1 MDSLINPLKSDL
13 NIPEISTKGV
23 HEQNDM
29 ILSICFT
36 ILKNYLYKKT
46 VTPVPNANVNIKHKS
61 TLLYSNI
68 HDPILAPLIQNKI
81 TMTFSQILTMQYNQN
96 FGFGAYINNN
106 KKNHFVAI
114 PYSANL
120 TPVEESEF
128 TDFELFVM
136 LTVYSYLS
144 NKVRKIDIDI
154 VVKYI
159 YKKIHSLDEILQD
172 KMMFPVII
180 KSFFPEISYLLEES
194 YMDVYNLLRI
204 NNPYETNLL
213 KIQTK
218 INETPEN
225 QLAFINFYLS
235 RIVFP
240 KFVKIYKEQNNIS
253 MIDIFNPTISNKK
266 VTFSGTVNLNKPGTI
281 IKDEVVDIADSITL
295 WGGQISD
302 IRIDAT
308 VEASIE
314 ASFYGITVSR
324 TPELILGKEGNPEE
338 NLIEY
343 VKSTIDDTTKKY
355 GALIDT
361 AGIILKTEPEEL
373 VRLLYEYMLSKNEAA
388 ANKKV
393 FLFVTRDD
401 RRRYIKEGKL
411 FDYNSETFDDL
422 FIYYDHKHC
431 VGTDFKQ
438 PFKIHGLVTI
448 KNKNNLTE
456 IAQGIFRL
464 RFVNIGH
471 SIDFYL
477 KETIQSIS
485 AESGLKQNKALYKYL
500 EENDAKFLESS
511 NKESKIQ
518 CSKYV
523 YRKTTN
529 LESKSY
535 LEKIFFDLM
544 PTNDYKIYPEF
555 INYMFSIFQTKLKF
569 KQALIDELKQKN
581 SVSTAVS
588 QNLAIE
594 EQVEV
599 SVEVAVEVQ
608 VNTALVYQRSPKL
621 DNLKLILTID
631 NYYDHTLPDA
641 FVEITK
647 IVIDEQKTKWSIF
660 VSMPVFYKIESNLKD
675 LDLNDNNWYYLYN
688 SKKPNSIL
696 IITYYELVTLINNFT
711 ASKNPLADTISIID
725 SYGNYFRDKGKIEFP
740 DVLKLLFMNKTVNVI
755 DKMDP
760 LIKYCKY
767 NGEEKTAI
775 SVKEYDKQNPSK
787 QVDATHIQSLDYLF
801 GFDYTFHG
809 FECKP
814 DSGSSNKE
822 TWMDLIGLPSQ
833 VKANEEQELFLKLQ
847 EKYNEKHKSLL
858 SSILPANLLAIVA
871 PPGSPGP
878 QAPPPLLPPPLLP
891 LALLPPGPQAP
902 PAPPALLPPAL
913 LPLALLPP
921 GSPGPEPPAPP
932 LPPAPPAPP
941 SPPVPPSPPTPP
953 APPAPPLPPSPPA
966 PPLPPAPPSPPA
978 QPPLVLLPPA
988 PPAQPP
994 LVPLPLT
1001 PPAPPVPQPI
1011 PAKKPTAKLLNL
1023 SKKAHNLSKKRQ
1035 NLTSKIRKNL
1045 RMIGAGRYTKR
1056 K

>member
-1 MDSLINPLKSDL
+1 VDSLINPLKSDL
-13 NIPEISTKGV
+13 NIPESTTKSV

-46 VTPVPNANVNIKHKS
+46 VEPVPNANVNIKHKS
-61 TLLYSNI
+61 TLLYSNM
-68 HDPILAPLIQNKI
+68 HDPTLAPLIQNKI

-154 VVKYI
+154 VLKYI
-159 YKKIHSLDEILQD
+159 YKKIHLLDEILQD
-172 KMMFPVII
+172 KMLFPVII
-180 KSFFPEISYLLEES
+180 KSFFPEISDILEES
-194 YMDVYNLLRI
+194 YMDVYNLLKI
-204 NNPYETNLL
+204 NNPYESALL
-213 KIQTK
+213 KIQAK
-218 INETPEN
+218 INENPEN

-235 RIVFP
+235 KIVFP

-281 IKDEVVDIADSITL
+281 IKDELVDIANSRGL

-324 TPELILGKEGNPEE
+324 TPELILGKEDNPEE

-361 AGIILKTEPEEL
+361 AGIILKTEPEEF
-373 VRLLYEYMLSKNEAA
+373 VRLLYQHMLAKNEAA

-401 RRRYIKEGKL
+401 RRRFIKEGKV
-411 FDYNSETFDDL
+411 FEYNSETFDDL

-485 AESGLKQNKALYKYL
+485 AESGLNKNKALYKYL

-511 NKESKIQ
+511 NKESKMQ
-518 CSKYV
+518 CSKYI
-523 YRKTTN
+523 YRKATN
-529 LESKSY
+529 LDSKSY
-535 LEKIFFDLM
+535 LEKIFFDLIL
-544 PTNDYKIYPEF
+544 TNDYKNYPEF
-555 INYMFSIFQTKLKF
+555 INYMFSIFQQKLKY

-588 QNLAIE
+588 QNLAVE
-594 EQVEV
+594 EQIEV
-599 SVEVAVEVQ
+599 SVEVAVEIQ
-608 VNTALVYQRSPKL
+608 VNTTLSYERSPRI
-621 DNLKLILTID
+621 DNLKSIITID
-631 NYYDHTLPDA
+631 NYYDHTLADA

-647 IVIDEQKTKWSIF
+647 IVVDEQKTKWSIF
-660 VSMPVFYKIESNLKD
+660 VSMPVFYKIESNLKN
-675 LDLNDNNWYYLYN
+675 LDFNDNKWYYLYN

-696 IITYYELVTLINNFT
+696 IITYYEVVVLINNFT

-740 DVLKLLFMNKTVNVI
+740 DVLKLLFMDKTVNVI

-760 LIKYCKY
+760 LLKYCKY

-775 SVKEYDKQNPSK
+775 IVKEYDKQNRSK

-814 DSGSSNKE
+814 DSGPTNKE

-833 VKANEEQELFLKLQ
+833 VKAKEEQELFLKLQ

-871 PPGSPGP
+871 PPAP
-878 QAPPPLLPPPLLP
+878 APPPLLPQALLP
-891 LALLPPGPQAP
+891 LALLPTTPPAPPGPQPP

-921 GSPGPEPPAPP
+921 GSPGPQAPPSPPAPP
-932 LPPAPPAPP
+932 APVPPEPAPPAPAPPAPAPLAPPAPPAPP
-941 SPPVPPSPPTPP
+941 APVPPGPQAPQPP
-953 APPAPPLPPSPPA
+953 APPA
-966 PPLPPAPPSPPA
+966 
-978 QPPLVLLPPA
+978 
-988 PPAQPP
+988 
-994 LVPLPLT
+994 
-1001 PPAPPVPQPI
+1001 PQPI

-1023 SKKAHNLSKKRQ
+1023 SKKADNLSKKRQ

-1045 RMIGAGRYTKR
+1045 NMIGAGRYTKR